1 MHFLPLC
8 ILETGK
14 KYWLSVLSTAFYETQ
29 AKLIS
34 KSITEKCFPPEI
46 HLSIWGHCLEL
57 GRKDEEGEILNLP
70 LQFVSCYSEQF
81 TSLSLLF
88 LICEMGTPCFLDVKT
103 HFLILAVFLPFGSWP
118 LLSQCTKHSFNLFF
132 TQDCFCGKR
141 LLGLP
146 LAGWEQGGRRLEQWL
161 LPTSCS
167 LFGDTRVCCLR
178 VPRHS
183 ETVGPSVDGGYTSRH
198 LGIYRAPWCCIHTH
212 VRGMRLHLFS
222 EILICFLTWRITLSS
237 KLIFLDDKEDPS
249 VASSRSSPAP
259 SYCGMCVNHSF
270 WGPGLRSH
278 SRDPFL

>member
-1 MHFLPLC
+1 
-8 ILETGK
+8 
-14 KYWLSVLSTAFYETQ
+14 
-29 AKLIS
+29 
-34 KSITEKCFPPEI
+34 
-46 HLSIWGHCLEL
+46 
-57 GRKDEEGEILNLP
+57 
-70 LQFVSCYSEQF
+70 
-81 TSLSLLF
+81 
-88 LICEMGTPCFLDVKT
+88 MGTPCFLDVKT

-249 VASSRSSPAP
+249 VASSRSSPHFLCSFLLWDVCKSQFLRPWAQVPFEGPISLVLGQP
-259 SYCGMCVNHSF
+259 SSPSSPYSSWCANEDDVGEMIEYWQFVLTNVCVWDRWKKEYQNGGNCWK
-270 WGPGLRSH
+270 WGLIILFSLLLSVWTFP
-278 SRDPFL
+278 